1 MIFMHSYTYRGQP
14 LARAAQ
20 KCAELGGLDH
30 FRILNALKRASYQGD
45 CCIEC
50 WGRGDPSVPAERNI
64 AYLRRLPNEVQ
75 AS

>member
-30 FRILNALKRASYQGD
+30 FRILNALKRLLTEVKAS
-45 CCIEC
+45 
-50 WGRGDPSVPAERNI
+50 
-64 AYLRRLPNEVQ
+64 
-75 AS
+75 

>member
-20 KCAELGGLDH
+20 KCAELGDLDH
-30 FRILNALKRASYQGD
+30 FRILNALKRASYRV
-45 CCIEC
+45 EY
-50 WGRGDPSVPAERNI
+50 WGRGDPSVPAERNL
-64 AYLRRLPNEVQ
+64 AYLRRLLNEVN